1 MLNAKLNH
9 DQQSAVRQLASFL
22 ASFNKHMI
30 ISGAGGTGKSYLMR
44 YINGYWNDVKTMASI
59 FSTNE
64 VGDPVFTGTTN
75 DVRVAL
81 QLALLPPLLPLHC
94 QETEPPG
101 EGKTG
106 AAG

>member
-1 MLNAKLNH
+1 
-9 DQQSAVRQLASFL
+9 
-22 ASFNKHMI
+22 MI

-75 DVRVAL
+75 EAVN
-81 QLALLPPLLPLHC
+81 QLDIAKGTIYGL
-94 QETEPPG
+94 
-101 EGKTG
+101 
-106 AAG
+106 AGLYP